1 MIPNSLLQIE
11 QELLTAEI
19 NFSPA
24 DYARSGAY
32 YIADMEPDKIT
43 DFARTMLRHGFFL
56 ETVTAVDRIMENS
69 IEGMYL
75 FNQYRE
81 SARILARAKV
91 DRSNPRL
98 PSIGRIFPGA
108 IWHERETAEFF
119 GVIFDDSP
127 DSRKLLL
134 PEDADFYPLRKDF
147 KATS

>member
-19 NFSPA
+19 NFFSA
-24 DYARSGAY
+24 DYTRSGAY
-32 YIADMEPDKIT
+32 YIADMEPDKII
-43 DFARTMLRHGFFL
+43 DFARTMESHGFFL
-56 ETVTAVDRIMENS
+56 ETVTAVDRIREDM
-69 IEGMYL
+69 IEGMYF

-81 SARILARAKV
+81 SARIIARAKV

-119 GVIFDDSP
+119 GVIFDNSP

-134 PEDADFYPLRKDF
+134 PEDADFYPFRKDF